1 MKTEYFLFVH
11 QTTSILATLSTWCF
25 EHSGDISCSLLVNP
39 SHTDEYIFI
48 CIYKYTCIYKYL
60 SIYIY
65 LYIYIHVCILCI
77 YIYNI
82 LVIELHTSCAQVLSC
97 HKAILVATRRE
108 DCFHDCVCF
117 MSILLL
123 QDLRFEYFVCLFPKS
138 LTFLHF
144 LCICFSESHMLKGH
158 QKHNV
163 TMSNA

>member
-1 MKTEYFLFVH
+1 MKEV
-11 QTTSILATLSTWCF
+11 C
-25 EHSGDISCSLLVNP
+25 GRRNISCSLLVNP